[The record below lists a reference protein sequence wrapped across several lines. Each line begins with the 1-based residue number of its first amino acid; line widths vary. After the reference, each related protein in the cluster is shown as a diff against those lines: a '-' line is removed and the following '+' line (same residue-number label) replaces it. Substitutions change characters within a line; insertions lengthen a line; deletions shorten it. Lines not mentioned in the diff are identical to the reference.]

1 MGLAEVQE
9 EEIKAR
15 IATKLGN
22 TVECEV
28 VPEKTVDFKRSITTK
43 PVITVAYS
51 GADYPALKST
61 NEVSQTSEETFEIM
75 IRAKLLRGTNGV
87 YDLKDKIRKAVVGF
101 TPSSCGK
108 IYLKSFKLENFEE
121 NLWMHSFRIACTSL
135 NVEDFS
141 EEPGVP
147 ITEAKATFINSTYN

>member
-1 MGLAEVQE
+1 MGLAETQE
-9 EEIKAR
+9 GEIRAR
-15 IATKLGN
+15 LATKLG
-22 TVECEV
+22 VSIECEV
-28 VPEKTVDFKRSITTK
+28 VPEKTVDFKRSVVLK
-43 PVITVAYS
+43 PIITVAYS

-61 NEVSQTSEETFEIM
+61 QEVSQTSEEVFEIV

-101 TPSSCGK
+101 SPSSCGK

-121 NLWMHSFRIACTSL
+121 NLWMYSFKIACTSL

-141 EEPGVP
+141 EEEGPAL
-147 ITEAKATFINSTYN
+147 TEATATFTNDTYN